1 MNLERDAPNID
12 RTDQKRVSAFCEI
25 ERVALPGIVMNVEHL
40 FVEEHDHPKATFP
53 FHDSRERTSNL
64 TCGYRLSN
72 IQSLVNIC
80 KHHLGPNP
88 KVLMLSSLPLVCPS
102 IESRRSVNGFSHLCF
117 EELLPKIFSLRH
129 PLGDDLGPRG
139 RDEKEC
145 LAIFGGSKGHSTSMN
160 CHDGLSK
167 GTYMDF

>member
-64 TCGYRLSN
+64 TCGYRLSH

-80 KHHLGPNP
+80 KHHPIQRFSCCLHSPWSDRPSKAIDPSFFPPLLRGA
-88 KVLMLSSLPLVCPS
+88 SSEDLQPPAPT
-102 IESRRSVNGFSHLCF
+102 RRRF
-117 EELLPKIFSLRH
+117 
-129 PLGDDLGPRG
+129 
-139 RDEKEC
+139 
-145 LAIFGGSKGHSTSMN
+145 GSKRQG
-160 CHDGLSK
+160 
-167 GTYMDF
+167 